1 MICSICPHNCDLSNE
16 GDVGKCLVRAN
27 VNGRVALTHY
37 GQVSCMSLDPIE
49 KRPLYHFFPG
59 ETFLAVGF
67 YGCNMSCSYCM
78 NHTVSQ
84 QVKLG
89 EYYSPKELVEL
100 AWGYKVKGIAFT
112 YNEPTVHHEYIM
124 DIGPLAYEAEL
135 EIVVKSNG
143 LMNWPY
149 LSDLQLVVDAWNID
163 LKGDDKAYE
172 EMGGSIAPVLQS
184 IESIVKDG
192 DHLEI
197 SYLVVP
203 SMLDNV
209 EFHDRMS
216 DWIAN
221 LSKSIPVHILYCY
234 PVHKMKEFYNKQD
247 LVPIVELFRKKLDF
261 VYISNTFD
269 NLQKEY
275 GFVPVYNTNGDRITC
290 A

>member
-1 MICSICPHNCDLSNE
+1 
-16 GDVGKCLVRAN
+16 
-27 VNGRVALTHY
+27 
-37 GQVSCMSLDPIE
+37 
-49 KRPLYHFFPG
+49 
-59 ETFLAVGF
+59 
-67 YGCNMSCSYCM
+67 
-78 NHTVSQ
+78 
-84 QVKLG
+84 
-89 EYYSPKELVEL
+89 
-100 AWGYKVKGIAFT
+100 
-112 YNEPTVHHEYIM
+112 
-124 DIGPLAYEAEL
+124 
-135 EIVVKSNG
+135 
-143 LMNWPY
+143 MNWPY

-184 IESIVKDG
+184 IESIVKDEG
-192 DHLEI
+192 HLEI

-216 DWIAN
+216 DWIAS

-234 PVHKMKEFYNKQD
+234 PVYKMKEFYNKRD
-247 LVPIVELFRKKLDF
+247 LIPIVELFRKKLDF